1 MAATSRD
8 AQHTP
13 AFLREPPEVPA
24 GHDQRQAAP
33 ALLRAQRNP
42 TVRGEFQPA
51 ERGPASAVP
60 EPGAA
65 CRFLLPGQILA
76 NLKRLGALA
85 TCTRSGPEG
94 TRLSWAVL
102 IPNWGWL
109 FGRGEDLFNAWKRS
123 IQMISLLRPSLDS
136 FHKEKKPDSSLPMA
150 RMGEFRSRL
159 QPLCLPLHQE
169 AAGAFAGVEW
179 LLCTIAAVPPLF
191 DPWSTIRFVVPI
203 AARST
208 AHRSRVM
215 RAIVCGTDGRKTRA
229 ARTWSSWL

>member
-1 MAATSRD
+1 VAATSRD

-13 AFLREPPEVPA
+13 ALLREPPEVPA

-51 ERGPASAVP
+51 EKGPASAVP

-109 FGRGEDLFNAWKRS
+109 FGSGEDLFNAWKRS
-123 IQMISLLRPSLDS
+123 VQMISLLRPSLDS
-136 FHKEKKPDSSLPMA
+136 FHKEKKLPFPWLEWESSGPGSSPSA
-150 RMGEFRSRL
+150 CRCTRK
-159 QPLCLPLHQE
+159 QPALSLGSNGSC
-169 AAGAFAGVEW
+169 
-179 LLCTIAAVPPLF
+179 
-191 DPWSTIRFVVPI
+191 
-203 AARST
+203 ARSLLS
-208 AHRSRVM
+208 HRCLIRGPPFGSWYPLQLGPRRIV
-215 RAIVCGTDGRKTRA
+215 RASCER
-229 ARTWSSWL
+229 